1 MVEVL
6 STLGELGTYTAAS
19 LLVIVRRIS
28 PSLVP
33 SVIPIADQLLVAA
46 QVIAIASKIIG
57 QGHALIHVLPVV
69 KRKLSQKLTPAQLI
83 RADRAR
89 VLAFKYGCSW
99 YHTTFGKYPAS
110 RATYFVSKRVPSVF
124 EKPENKANFLTL
136 KYVV

>member
-69 KRKLSQKLTPAQLI
+69 KR
-83 RADRAR
+83 
-89 VLAFKYGCSW
+89 
-99 YHTTFGKYPAS
+99 
-110 RATYFVSKRVPSVF
+110 
-124 EKPENKANFLTL
+124 N
-136 KYVV
+136 